1 MAERLKADCSRC
13 FGLCCVA
20 PAFARSSDFA
30 IDKPAGHACPN
41 LGAGFG
47 CGIHTTLRERGFV
60 GCTVYDCFGAGQHVA
75 QVTFAGR
82 DWRTDPSSAAPMF
95 AAFTVMRQL
104 HELLWYLGEA
114 RSLPVP
120 APLAAAL
127 DGALAETDTLTALDA
142 PTLAA
147 VDVETHRQRC
157 VPLLREASEAA
168 RAGYRAAPLPLDLM
182 GADLR
187 GADLRGAALR
197 GALLVGADLRRAD
210 LRAADVIGADLRG
223 ADVRDARLDGALFL
237 IQSQLDAS
245 RGDAATTIPPRLTR
259 PAHWTPPPP
268 PDPAASRAA
277 EAPGKRATRPRRR

>member
-30 IDKPAGHACPN
+30 IDKPAGRECPN
-41 LGAGFG
+41 LGDGFG
-47 CGIHTTLRERGFV
+47 CGIHVSLRERGFA
-60 GCTVYDCFGAGQHVA
+60 GCTVYDCFGAGQQVA
-75 QVTFAGR
+75 QVTFGGR
-82 DWRTDPSSAAPMF
+82 DWRTEPSSAASMF

-120 APLAAAL
+120 ATLAAAL
-127 DGALAETDTLTALDA
+127 DAALADTDALTSLDA
-142 PTLAA
+142 VALAA
-147 VDVETHRQRC
+147 VDVEAHRQRC
-157 VPLLREASEAA
+157 VPLLREASEVA
-168 RAGYRAAPLPLDLM
+168 RAGYRAAPLPPDLM
-182 GADLR
+182 GANLR

-223 ADVRDARLDGALFL
+223 ADVRGARLDGTLFL

-245 RGDAATTIPPRLTR
+245 RGDAATTIPARLTR
-259 PAHWTPPPP
+259 PAHWAPSGAAPPG
-268 PDPAASRAA
+268 RT
-277 EAPGKRATRPRRR
+277 PGKRTARRR

>member
-41 LGAGFG
+41 LGDGFG
-47 CGIHTTLRERGFV
+47 CGIHASLRERGFA
-60 GCTVYDCFGAGQHVA
+60 GCTVYDCFGAGQQVA

-82 DWRTDPSSAAPMF
+82 DWRSDPSSAAPMF
-95 AAFTVMRQL
+95 AAFTVMRQV

-114 RSLPVP
+114 RSLPVG
-120 APLAAAL
+120 AALAATL
-127 DGALAETDTLTALDA
+127 DRALADTDTLTGLDA
-142 PTLAA
+142 AALAA
-147 VDVETHRQRC
+147 VDVEAHRSRC
-157 VPLLREASEAA
+157 VPLLREASELA
-168 RAGYRAAPLPLDLM
+168 RAGYRAAPLPADLM
-182 GADLR
+182 GANLR

-197 GALLVGADLRRAD
+197 GALLVGADLRGAD

-223 ADVRDARLDGALFL
+223 ADVRGARLDGALFL

-245 RGDAATTIPPRLTR
+245 RGDASTRIPERLTR
-259 PAHWTPPPP
+259 PAHW
-268 PDPAASRAA
+268 AASATSGPASLGRAA
-277 EAPGKRATRPRRR
+277 GKRAAKPRRR